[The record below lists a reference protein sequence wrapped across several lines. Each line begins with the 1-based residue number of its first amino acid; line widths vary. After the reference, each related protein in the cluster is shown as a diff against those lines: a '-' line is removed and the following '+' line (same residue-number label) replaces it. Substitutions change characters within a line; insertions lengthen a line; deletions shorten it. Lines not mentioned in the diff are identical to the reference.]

1 MRNLPYKE
9 TDMADEHSFDIV
21 SKVDMQ
27 EVSNAVQQAEK
38 EISQRFDFKGSK
50 SSIELNKEKAEITLV
65 SDDEYKLNSLTEIL
79 KNKLVKRNV
88 SLKALGFGKIE
99 KAAGDTVRQIVTL
112 QQGIAQEKAKD
123 LVKLIKDTKLKVQA
137 EIQKDQVRVRA
148 KKIDDLQTI
157 IGILKGKEFDFHIE
171 FINYR

>member
-1 MRNLPYKE
+1 
-9 TDMADEHSFDIV
+9 MADEHSFDIV

-50 SSIELNKEKAEITLV
+50 SSIELNKDKAEITLV
-65 SDDEYKLNSLTEIL
+65 SDDEYKLNSLIEIL
-79 KNKLVKRNV
+79 KNKFVKRNV
-88 SLKALGFGKIE
+88 SLKSLSFGTIE
-99 KAAGDTVRQIVTL
+99 KAAGDTVRQLLTL
-112 QQGIAQEKAKD
+112 QQGVSTERAKD
-123 LVKLIKDTKLKVQA
+123 IVKLIKETKLKVQA

-148 KKIDDLQTI
+148 KKIDDLQTVI
-157 IGILKGKEFDFHIE
+157 TLLKGKEFDFHIE